1 MQVAQRHKALH
12 ACDAIF
18 IAFFAISFVVGCFD
32 SEDGNSNPIVSL
44 AGQTMGTTYTVK
56 LKSLPTGLTKTA
68 LQTEIDR
75 RLEAVNNQMS
85 TWRLESEISRFNQ
98 SESTEWFEVSPAT
111 VRVLREASRISE
123 LSDGAFDVTVSPLV
137 SLWGFNRPNGEQGN
151 VPTDEAIGAI
161 KQQVGYELVTS
172 REKKP
177 ALRKSHPQ
185 TTIDL
190 SGIAKGYGVDVIA
203 DYLTET
209 GMTAYMVEI
218 GGEVRARGR
227 KPDGSA
233 WTIGIEKPT
242 ESGRALLQAVALIDR
257 ALATSGDYRNFF
269 EQDGKRYSHTIDPR
283 TGRPIEFRL
292 ASVSV
297 VSESCMTADALATA
311 LMVLGPRDGYNL
323 AEKHGWAVLMVVRT
337 DDGFEQKSTPE
348 FQRILKDKTE
358 TR

>member
-1 MQVAQRHKALH
+1 MQLVQRHKTLH
-12 ACDAIF
+12 ARNAIF
-18 IAFFAISFVVGCFD
+18 IAFLAISFAIGCFD
-32 SEDGNSNPIVSL
+32 SEDGNSKPVVTL
-44 AGQTMGTTYTVK
+44 TGQTMGTNYTVK
-56 LKSLPTGLTKTA
+56 LNHLPVGVTKKA

-85 TWRLESEISRFNQ
+85 TWRPDSEISRFNQ
-98 SESTEWFEVSPAT
+98 SESTDWFEVSPAT
-111 VRVLREASRISE
+111 VKVLQEATRISE

-137 SLWGFNRPNGEQGN
+137 ALWGFNRPDGKQGD
-151 VPTDEAIGAI
+151 VPTDEDIAAI
-161 KQQVGYELVTS
+161 KQHVGYELVTS

-203 DYLTET
+203 DYLTESKIS
-209 GMTAYMVEI
+209 AYMVEI

-242 ESGRALLQAVALIDR
+242 ESGRELLQAVALVDR

-323 AEKHGWAVLMVVRT
+323 AKKQGWAVLMVVRT

-358 TR
+358 SR